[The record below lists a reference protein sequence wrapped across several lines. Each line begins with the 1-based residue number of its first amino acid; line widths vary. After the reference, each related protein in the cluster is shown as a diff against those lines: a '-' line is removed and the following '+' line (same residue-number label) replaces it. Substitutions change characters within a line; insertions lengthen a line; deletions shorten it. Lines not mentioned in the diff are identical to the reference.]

1 MIYLN
6 TLSEQSAIFT
16 AKEHKVALGNC
27 EECKMYFHVHPSAE
41 LLLVTSGELTVH
53 FLGNDSEVIRAGEC
67 AFIFPFRSH
76 SYDRPEGTEYYRF
89 NFMPSLIQS
98 FFTAAE
104 GRVGERSVFAVEL
117 EEYSPFLSKLKGSSL
132 TLYKAKGFLYSIISD
147 YKEQVALVDKNSD
160 ESVLGKIIDYVRA
173 NKSKKITLRDVAHK
187 LGYNEKY
194 LSRLINQSAGFGFS
208 TLVAMLRI
216 DEAGYMLRN
225 SGRTI
230 ADISMA
236 CGFGSECNFYRTF
249 REITGCTPKEYR
261 STLPHKPAVHD
272 AVL

>member
-6 TLSEQSAIFT
+6 TLEEQSVIFV
-16 AKEHKVALGNC
+16 AKEHKVELGNC

-53 FLGNDSEVIRAGEC
+53 FLGRESEIIRSGEC
-67 AFIFPFRSH
+67 ALIFPFQSH

-98 FFTAAE
+98 FFSNAE
-104 GRVGERSVFAVEL
+104 KRVGEKSIFKVDL
-117 EEYSPFLSKLKGSSL
+117 GEYSAFLSGLRTKAL

-147 YKEQVALVDKNSD
+147 FEEQITLVERSSNDSL
-160 ESVLGKIIDYVRA
+160 LGKIISYVIA
-173 NKSKKITLRDVAHK
+173 NKSEKITLRDVAHQ

-194 LSRLINQSAGFGFS
+194 LSRLINQSSGFSFS

-216 DEAGYMLRN
+216 DAAGYMLRN

-230 ADISMA
+230 ADIAMA
-236 CGFGSECNFYRTF
+236 CGFGSECSFYRTF

-261 STLPHKPAVHD
+261 STLPHKLAVND